1 MEDDAL
7 EDVELPPLDPND
19 PTLLEED
26 PEAPAEPPPSK
37 PRLLTMRLIA
47 ERCLDKAELEQLSA
61 EESAERV
68 IGLTHLR
75 LDRLRIGSMD
85 GLELCNGATH
95 IHLQHNLL
103 REIESLD
110 FFNALQFLVLAHN
123 QLEALDGLA
132 HLATLQYLDVSFN
145 RIADAPVEKLPTS
158 LKALDLHDNPCCE
171 SPDYRARLIAGL
183 ERRTRTRTRIGTRT
197 GARARALT
205 RLERLF
211 MLDGVDVSRRERR
224 GAAAGGVGESGE
236 ESEEESEEEEGE
248 EEEEAAEAA
257 AEDGEINEELGQV
270 EKDEQAADEMTRKRT
285 RAQPPARPYQPQ
297 AVVWNSA
304 PPVVWNHW
312 PAPPSEGEIC

>member
-1 MEDDAL
+1 MSQISGVRAFPLPSYKRPFAMEEPAP
-7 EDVELPPLDPND
+7 PPLDPND

-26 PEAPAEPPPSK
+26 PEAPAEPPASK

-47 ERCLDKAELEQLSA
+47 ERCLDKAEREQLGA

-110 FFNALQFLVLAHN
+110 FFNALQFLVLANN

-132 HLATLQYLDVSFN
+132 HLGTLQYLDVSAN
-145 RIADAPVEKLPTS
+145 NIADAPVAKLPPN

-171 SPDYRARLIAGL
+171 APGHRARLVAGL
-183 ERRTRTRTRIGTRT
+183 ER
-197 GARARALT
+197 
-205 RLERLF
+205 LF
-211 MLDGVDVSRRERR
+211 ALDGVDVSPSERR
-224 GAAAGGVGESGE
+224 GYAAGGVGGVVDDD
-236 ESEEESEEEEGE
+236 
-248 EEEEAAEAA
+248 AEA
-257 AEDGEINEELGQV
+257 EGD
-270 EKDEQAADEMTRKRT
+270 DEAC
-285 RAQPPARPYQPQ
+285 
-297 AVVWNSA
+297 
-304 PPVVWNHW
+304 H
-312 PAPPSEGEIC
+312 GCGG

>member
-1 MEDDAL
+1 MEADAL

-183 ERRTRTRTRIGTRT
+183 ERRTRPPNPNRNPDRSPSPSPDQV
-197 GARARALT
+197 GAPLHAR
-205 RLERLF
+205 
-211 MLDGVDVSRRERR
+211 RR
-224 GAAAGGVGESGE
+224 GC
-236 ESEEESEEEEGE
+236 
-248 EEEEAAEAA
+248 
-257 AEDGEINEELGQV
+257 L
-270 EKDEQAADEMTRKRT
+270 
-285 RAQPPARPYQPQ
+285 
-297 AVVWNSA
+297 
-304 PPVVWNHW
+304 
-312 PAPPSEGEIC
+312 SEGAARRGGRRRGREWRGE

>member
-1 MEDDAL
+1 MPYTVRSKPSSLVFPLTRASCWRSPTAAAMEDDAL

-132 HLATLQYLDVSFN
+132 HLAKLQ
-145 RIADAPVEKLPTS
+145 
-158 LKALDLHDNPCCE
+158 
-171 SPDYRARLIAGL
+171 
-183 ERRTRTRTRIGTRT
+183 
-197 GARARALT
+197 
-205 RLERLF
+205 
-211 MLDGVDVSRRERR
+211 
-224 GAAAGGVGESGE
+224 
-236 ESEEESEEEEGE
+236 
-248 EEEEAAEAA
+248 
-257 AEDGEINEELGQV
+257 
-270 EKDEQAADEMTRKRT
+270 
-285 RAQPPARPYQPQ
+285 
-297 AVVWNSA
+297 
-304 PPVVWNHW
+304 
-312 PAPPSEGEIC
+312 